1 MHSNQENI
9 NYWPGFVD
17 AIMNVLLNILFMLC
31 IMAFGLG
38 LVQDKVRES
47 ANASESESAK
57 NTADKDKVQPK
68 PLKFPTEETIA
79 TFPVTQIKLKAPA
92 SNALAMSPPEAS
104 VSATLSEQNL
114 VTLTFTRHST
124 QLSQELK
131 AHLQTLLPQMAQAH
145 DDIVVWAVDDEEIT
159 NTNKLLFRR
168 LMAVRNALL
177 ENGVSANRIEV
188 RMLPGE
194 TSNNA
199 TTVYLA
205 PAIYSP
211 STFAKK

>member
-1 MHSNQENI
+1 
-9 NYWPGFVD
+9 
-17 AIMNVLLNILFMLC
+17 
-31 IMAFGLG
+31 MA
-38 LVQDKVRES
+38 E
-47 ANASESESAK
+47 
-57 NTADKDKVQPK
+57 
-68 PLKFPTEETIA
+68 
-79 TFPVTQIKLKAPA
+79 
-92 SNALAMSPPEAS
+92 
-104 VSATLSEQNL
+104 
-114 VTLTFTRHST
+114 
-124 QLSQELK
+124 
-131 AHLQTLLPQMAQAH
+131 AH

-199 TTVYLA
+199 STVYLA